1 MMGNDRKFLSIS
13 SGAILAIRI
22 KDYKVFNFFSAMK
35 HQKKNLFAK
44 DTLTDY
50 IKSMK
55 IALAQINQTI
65 GDFQRNTEKICS
77 FIERA
82 RNLDADLVIF
92 PELAVTGYPPKDFLD
107 IPAFIDDNLRAL
119 DKIASYVSGIS
130 AVVGFVDRN
139 KRHHGK
145 LVHNAAA
152 FIQDHKIVS
161 VHHKSLLPTYDV
173 FDECRYFEP
182 AHQIVPVKFMDCTL
196 GISICEDIWND
207 EEFWARPRYE
217 IDPIKNLI
225 SQGADVMINVS
236 SSPFAVGKH
245 DTIRLR
251 MLIHDAMKY
260 NVPFVFINQ
269 VGGNDDLVFDGN
281 SMIINARGKL
291 IAQASMFQEDLVVA
305 DIENPLVQIPPNTYS
320 DIETVHMALTAGLR
334 DYVTKCGFQKVV
346 IGLSGGIDSAVTA
359 ALAVGSLS
367 NQNVIGVLMP
377 SQFSSPGSVDDAVR
391 LSRNLGISY
400 KIIPIQDTFETYQ
413 KILETEFQ
421 GSSFDITE
429 ENLQARIR
437 GNILMALSNK
447 YGYLVLATGN
457 KSELAVGYCTLYGD
471 MSGGLALI
479 SDVPKTMVYELAR
492 YINREKEIIPQ
503 NSITKPPSAELR
515 PNQFDQ
521 DSLPPYDVLDGILKA
536 YVEEARGVGE
546 IIRMGFDEKIVRE
559 IIRKVNRNEY
569 KRRQAAPG
577 IKVTSK
583 AFGSGRRM
591 PIAHNFLC

>member
-1 MMGNDRKFLSIS
+1 
-13 SGAILAIRI
+13 
-22 KDYKVFNFFSAMK
+22 
-35 HQKKNLFAK
+35 
-44 DTLTDY
+44 
-50 IKSMK
+50 MK

-77 FIERA
+77 YIERA
-82 RNLDADLVIF
+82 KSQNADLVIF
-92 PELAVTGYPPKDFLD
+92 PELAITGYPPKDFLD

-119 DKIASYVSGIS
+119 NEITCRISGIS
-130 AVVGFVDRN
+130 VIVGFVDRN
-139 KRHHGK
+139 KRRHGK
-145 LVHNAAA
+145 FIHNAAA
-152 FIQDHKIVS
+152 FIQDRKIVS
-161 VHHKSLLPTYDV
+161 IHHKSLLPTYDV

-182 AHQIVPVKFMDCTL
+182 AYTISPVKFMDYTL

-207 EEFWARPRYE
+207 EEFWPRPLYE
-217 IDPIKNLI
+217 IDPIENLI
-225 SQGADVMINVS
+225 SQGANIMINIS
-236 SSPFAVGKH
+236 SSPFTVGKH

-260 NVPFVFINQ
+260 KVPFIYVNQ

-281 SMIINARGKL
+281 SVVINAQGKL
-291 IAQASMFQEDLVVA
+291 IAHGAAFEEDLVVV
-305 DIENPLVQIPPNTYS
+305 DIENPAVQIQPRTYS
-320 DIETVHMALTAGLR
+320 PIETVYMALITGLR
-334 DYVTKCGFQKVV
+334 DYVTKCGFKKVV

-359 ALAVGSLS
+359 ALAAESLG
-367 NQNVIGVLMP
+367 NKNVIGVLMP
-377 SQFSSPGSVDDAVR
+377 SQFSSRGSIDDAVK
-391 LSRNLGISY
+391 LSQNLGIIY
-400 KIIPIQDTFETYQ
+400 KIIPIKDIFEIYQ
-413 KILETEFQ
+413 RTLQSEFK
-421 GSSFDITE
+421 GMPFDIAE

-447 YGYLVLATGN
+447 YGYLVLTTGN

-471 MSGGLALI
+471 MSGGFALI

-503 NSITKPPSAELR
+503 NSITKPPSAELKL
-515 PNQFDQ
+515 NQFDQ

-536 YVEEARGVGE
+536 YVEDARGIDE
-546 IIRMGFDEKIVRE
+546 IIRMGFDEKVVRE

-591 PIAHNFLC
+591 PIAHNFMCS

>member
-1 MMGNDRKFLSIS
+1 MHLP
-13 SGAILAIRI
+13 I
-22 KDYKVFNFFSAMK
+22 KLKA
-35 HQKKNLFAK
+35 
-44 DTLTDY
+44 
-50 IKSMK
+50 MK

-77 FIERA
+77 YIERA
-82 RNLDADLVIF
+82 RNQNVELIVF

-107 IPAFIDDNLRAL
+107 IPAFIDENLKAL
-119 DKIASYVSGIS
+119 NEITSRVSGIS
-130 AVVGFVDRN
+130 AIVGFVDRN
-139 KRHHGK
+139 KRRHGK

-152 FIQDHKIVS
+152 FIQDQKIIS
-161 VHHKSLLPTYDV
+161 IHHKSLLPTYDV
-173 FDECRYFEP
+173 FDECRHFEP
-182 AHQIVPVKFMDCTL
+182 AYTISPVKFMDYTL

-207 EEFWARPRYE
+207 EDFWTRPLYE
-217 IDPIKNLI
+217 RDPIENLI
-225 SQGADVMINVS
+225 SQGADVIINIS

-245 DTIRLR
+245 DKIRLR

-260 NVPFVFINQ
+260 KVPFVYVNQ

-281 SMIINARGKL
+281 SVVINAQGRL
-291 IAQASMFQEDLVVA
+291 IAQAATFKEDLIVV
-305 DIENPLVQIPPNTYS
+305 DIKNPSVQIQPKNYS
-320 DIETVHMALTAGLR
+320 DIETVHMALIAGLR
-334 DYVTKCGFQKVV
+334 DYVTKCGFKKVV
-346 IGLSGGIDSAVTA
+346 IGLSGGIDSALTA
-359 ALAVGSLS
+359 AVAVESLG

-377 SQFSSPGSVDDAVR
+377 SQFSSQGSIDDAVK
-391 LSRNLGISY
+391 LSQNLGIVY
-400 KIIPIQDTFETYQ
+400 KIIPIQDVFVTYQ
-413 KILETEFQ
+413 KTLETEFK
-421 GSSFDITE
+421 GSPFDITE

-447 YGYLVLATGN
+447 YGYLVLTTGN

-492 YINREKEIIPQ
+492 YINRGKEIIPQ
-503 NSITKPPSAELR
+503 DSITKPPSAELR

-536 YVEEARGVGE
+536 YVEDTRGIDE
-546 IIRMGFDEKIVRE
+546 IIRMGFDEKVVCE
-559 IIRKVNRNEY
+559 IIRKVSRNEY

-591 PIAHNFLC
+591 PIAHNFMC